1 MARTSLTA
9 NTAAAYAG
17 GVLDIAAAAV
27 DQPNG
32 NSFANTGL
40 EKVIVVNGSGGSLT
54 VTVAIPAN
62 QRSLNGLA
70 TTKTYTVA
78 SAKTAIL
85 GPFDPSI
92 FNQTTGVVNIDWST
106 GTSVTC
112 SVVNHVPTPSA

>member
-1 MARTSLTA
+1 MPRTSLTV
-9 NTAAAYAG
+9 NSGAAYAG
-17 GVLDIAAAAV
+17 SVLDIAVAAV

-62 QRSLNGLA
+62 QRSLGGLA
-70 TTKTYTVA
+70 TSKTYSV
-78 SAKTAIL
+78 SNSKTAIL

-112 SVVNHVPTPSA
+112 SVVTHIPTPLA